1 MVSLDELK
9 SASSIEELLAEP
21 AGKYFV
27 DPTFVFW
34 FPERTFHGFS
44 LWGRPS
50 ADDVERLNRLNDA
63 VLTPQG
69 GGHVSLV
76 DLRGLEG
83 ADPRAFASMAAY
95 LSARWQPFREVV
107 IRQALVRPSG
117 FAGAVVSGFYEV
129 LKPSFPVA
137 VFDTVGEALAWLGRG
152 DREALVERL
161 CGLRDQAGG
170 AAGVLASLRRLL
182 CASPCRPALAEAARA
197 LHLSERSL
205 QRHLGRAGTT
215 FQAEV
220 NAARVRVAQG
230 RMLAGDDSLTAI
242 AIDVGCAS
250 AQHFSAMFRKA
261 TGQSPSEWRARA
273 RGARREFAPG
283 RAMQGLAP
291 HGNRREGSAARDHEG
306 FALSKAG

>member
-34 FPERTFHGFS
+34 YPERTFHGFS

-63 VLTPQG
+63 VLAPQDG
-69 GGHVSLV
+69 RHVSLV

-95 LSARWQPFREVV
+95 LSARWQPFRERV

-137 VFDTVGEALAWLGRG
+137 VFDGVGEALAWLGRG

-161 CGLRDQAGG
+161 IGLRDQAGG
-170 AAGVLASLRRLL
+170 AAGVLGSLRRLL

-205 QRHLGRAGTT
+205 QRHLRRAGTT

-273 RGARREFAPG
+273 RGARRESAPG
-283 RAMQGLAP
+283 RAMQGPPP
-291 HGNRREGSAARDHEG
+291 HGKRREGGAARDHEG
-306 FALSKAG
+306 FALSRAG

>member
-1 MVSLDELK
+1 MVPLDELK
-9 SASSIEELLAEP
+9 SASSIDELLADP
-21 AGKYFV
+21 VGKYVV

-34 FPERTFHGFS
+34 YPERAFKGFS

-50 ADDVERLNRLNDA
+50 ADDIERLNRLNDA
-63 VLTPQG
+63 VLTPHG
-69 GGHVSLV
+69 GRHASFV
-76 DLRGLEG
+76 DLQGLEG
-83 ADPRAFASMAAY
+83 ADPAAFASMAAY
-95 LSARWQPFREVV
+95 LSARWRPFRELVV
-107 IRQALVRPSG
+107 RQALVRPPG

-137 VFDTVGEALAWLGRG
+137 VFDGIGEALAWLGRS
-152 DREALVERL
+152 DREALVGRL
-161 CGLRDQAGG
+161 SGLRDQAGG
-170 AAGVLASLRRLL
+170 AAGVLGSLRRLL

-205 QRHLGRAGTT
+205 QRHLRRAGTT

-230 RMLAGDDSLTAI
+230 RMLTGDDSLTAI

-273 RGARREFAPG
+273 RGGPRRAQERRRVTPPRQGASSPG
-283 RAMQGLAP
+283 SVLGA
-291 HGNRREGSAARDHEG
+291 
-306 FALSKAG
+306 

>member
-1 MVSLDELK
+1 MCSLDELK
-9 SASSIEELLAEP
+9 NPSSIDELLAEP
-21 AGKYFV
+21 VGTYFV

-63 VLTPQG
+63 VLTPPDG
-69 GGHVSLV
+69 RHVSLV

-83 ADPRAFASMAAY
+83 ADPGAFASMAAY
-95 LSARWQPFREVV
+95 LSARWQPFRERV

-137 VFDTVGEALAWLGRG
+137 VFDGIGEALAWLGRG
-152 DREALVERL
+152 DLEALVGRL
-161 CGLRDQAGG
+161 TGLRDQAGG
-170 AAGVLASLRRLL
+170 AAAVLGSLRRLL
-182 CASPCRPALAEAARA
+182 CASPCRPALSEAARA

-205 QRHLGRAGTT
+205 QRYLRRAGTT

-242 AIDVGCAS
+242 ALDVGCAS

-261 TGQSPSEWRARA
+261 TGQSPSAWRARA
-273 RGARREFAPG
+273 RGARRGAE
-283 RAMQGLAP
+283 
-291 HGNRREGSAARDHEG
+291 SKSVAA
-306 FALSKAG
+306 